1 VLQEVKVPMS
11 TVEFSLIN
19 TEPLTFKVDG
29 MRDGEGSM
37 PAFLEKDMVLTL
49 VSGKWPLV
57 DYHDCDVHT
66 FVFQKADGS
75 QFSMLLSGFTYD
87 CAFSK
92 EIQQKHI
99 EEEGRYIGITV
110 KELTKAGQH
119 SPE

>member
-1 VLQEVKVPMS
+1 MS

-37 PAFLEKDMVLTL
+37 PAFLEKDMVVTL
-49 VSGKWPLV
+49 ASGKWPLV
-57 DYHDCDVHT
+57 DYRDCDRHT

-87 CAFSK
+87 CTLPK
-92 EIQQKHI
+92 EIQQ
-99 EEEGRYIGITV
+99 EQVETEGTYIGISM
-110 KELTKAGQH
+110 KELTKEVEENEH

>member
-1 VLQEVKVPMS
+1 MS

>member
-1 VLQEVKVPMS
+1 MS
-11 TVEFSLIN
+11 TIEFSLIN

-87 CAFSK
+87 CALPK

-110 KELTKAGQH
+110 KELHNARQH

>member
-1 VLQEVKVPMS
+1 MS
-11 TVEFSLIN
+11 TIDFSLIN

-37 PAFLEKDMVLTL
+37 PVFLENDMVLTL

-57 DYHDCDVHT
+57 DSHDCDIHT

-87 CAFSK
+87 CTFSK
-92 EIQQKHI
+92 EIQQKHV
-99 EEEGRYIGITV
+99 ETKGTYIGINV
-110 KELTKAGQH
+110 KELPKEVEGNEH

>member
-1 VLQEVKVPMS
+1 MS

-29 MRDGEGSM
+29 MSDDDEGAM
-37 PAFLEKDMVLTL
+37 PAFLQKDMVLTL

-57 DYHDCDVHT
+57 DYRDCDVHT

-87 CAFSK
+87 CTWEK
-92 EIQQKHI
+92 GRQQ
-99 EEEGRYIGITV
+99 ENVEQEGTYIGITL
-110 KELTKAGQH
+110 KELPKEGEETEH

>member
-1 VLQEVKVPMS
+1 MS

-29 MRDGEGSM
+29 MSDDDEGAM
-37 PAFLEKDMVLTL
+37 PAFLQKDMVLTL

-66 FVFQKADGS
+66 FVFQKTDGS

-87 CAFSK
+87 CTWEK
-92 EIQQKHI
+92 GRQQKRI
-99 EEEGRYIGITV
+99 EMDGMYIGISV
-110 KELTKAGQH
+110 KELPKTGERT
-119 SPE
+119 PRV